1 MGEVLFWC
9 LKKCLGMKAYTPS
22 VHHAWVKVYS
32 RMLRTIIPVAVALEL
47 KGQSES
53 QVQRFTMKNTL
64 AFSTEPS
71 LGINSDEI
79 AEDNLESEKIRR
91 AEPVNMY

>member
-1 MGEVLFWC
+1 M
-9 LKKCLGMKAYTPS
+9 
-22 VHHAWVKVYS
+22 KVYS

-53 QVQRFTMKNTL
+53 QVQRFTMKDTL
-64 AFSTEPS
+64 AVSTMGNS
-71 LGINSDEI
+71 LGIPSDEI
-79 AEDNLESEKIRR
+79 AEDNLESEKVRR